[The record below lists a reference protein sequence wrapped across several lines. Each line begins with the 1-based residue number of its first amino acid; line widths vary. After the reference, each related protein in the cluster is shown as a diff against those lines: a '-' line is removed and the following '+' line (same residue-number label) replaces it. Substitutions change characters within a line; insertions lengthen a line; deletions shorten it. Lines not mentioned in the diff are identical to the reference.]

1 MLLGPALSF
10 LATWRT
16 LWRHQQVNIFN
27 PLYVDIPDTFSSVP
41 SKMITTSVWCCFPL
55 ITKPPTQ
62 KAHKTIA
69 DNAALSLFYTT
80 HAKAPAL
87 ILVSVTGISLK
98 FSPWIS
104 AHPDVCPR
112 CHVIV
117 DCLLTIPFWETRTP
131 SVHIPPQQGLGITRV
146 AHGRFR
152 VHRVLSPGLWV

>member
-16 LWRHQQVNIFN
+16 LWKHQQVNIFN

-69 DNAALSLFYTT
+69 DNAALWLFYTT

-87 ILVSVTGISLK
+87 ILCSVTGISLK

-104 AHPDVCPR
+104 THPDVCPR
-112 CHVIV
+112 SYVIRR
-117 DCLLTIPFWETRTP
+117 LLADHPLLRDPRTL
-131 SVHIPPQQGLGITRV
+131 S
-146 AHGRFR
+146 AHSATTGAWYHASGSWQ
-152 VHRVLSPGLWV
+152 V